1 MLVSAWFFSALSC
14 FYSFLKRETATFGAA
29 SHMITTALFRVE
41 PNWCGG
47 FNPVY
52 GIVWGWPQSYGKK
65 RMETWARKVS
75 VGLYTHIFRRKKR
88 TNSCFIFIGGHNAAS
103 RCFTERSGVQIN
115 RSTGKREWIQIFWGG
130 AEDSCAWFWTACK
143 KNKVIPFCLI

>member
-1 MLVSAWFFSALSC
+1 MVIYGHISVAVLWLFAVICFCWDCTKRVMSVYTCLMLVSAWFFSALSC

-52 GIVWGWPQSYGKK
+52 GIV
-65 RMETWARKVS
+65 
-75 VGLYTHIFRRKKR
+75 
-88 TNSCFIFIGGHNAAS
+88 
-103 RCFTERSGVQIN
+103 
-115 RSTGKREWIQIFWGG
+115 
-130 AEDSCAWFWTACK
+130 
-143 KNKVIPFCLI
+143 

>member
-1 MLVSAWFFSALSC
+1 MHTQKTLNSFFTAADIYTDTTTLNSGRLVYFALFLSLFRRCFVVIYGHISVAVLWLFAVICFCWDCTKRVMSVYTCLMLVSAWFFSALSC

-52 GIVWGWPQSYGKK
+52 GIV
-65 RMETWARKVS
+65 
-75 VGLYTHIFRRKKR
+75 
-88 TNSCFIFIGGHNAAS
+88 
-103 RCFTERSGVQIN
+103 
-115 RSTGKREWIQIFWGG
+115 
-130 AEDSCAWFWTACK
+130 
-143 KNKVIPFCLI
+143 